1 MKRKRTPSPNRN
13 CYFGK
18 PAEFQLSF
26 GLGFRVKKPP
36 KKKRNWTGWP
46 CNEEERR
53 IEG

>member
-26 GLGFRVKKPP
+26 GLGLRSPP
-36 KKKRNWTGWP
+36 KKSVTGQAGHVMKRRG
-46 CNEEERR
+46 E
-53 IEG
+53 